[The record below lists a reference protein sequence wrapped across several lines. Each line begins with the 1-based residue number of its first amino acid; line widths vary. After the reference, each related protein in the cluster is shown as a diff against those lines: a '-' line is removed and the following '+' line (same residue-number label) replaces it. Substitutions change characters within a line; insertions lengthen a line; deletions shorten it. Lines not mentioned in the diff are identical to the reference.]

1 MLPCLSLVVEV
12 GILARSM
19 RILKTEKRIV
29 SAEGESREFRGAT
42 KNYTETYRPKV
53 FLEKVSGAS

>member
-1 MLPCLSLVVEV
+1 
-12 GILARSM
+12 M